1 VLMHEICH
9 AIGPR
14 EVKTGPNK
22 GMAAN
27 ASIGPNYS
35 PLEEAKADIVGLYS
49 LAYLMDEGVEDKEQA
64 KEFYVSFLGSLFR
77 SIRFGLDEAHG
88 KAAAISL
95 SYLQENGGILYN
107 AETKRWSI
115 DFDNFEEGVK
125 KLAAEMLILEGD
137 GDNVKVQAFF
147 DRWTV
152 ETPMLAEAI
161 ELTNEIAIDVLPIR
175 KIIWD

>member
-1 VLMHEICH
+1 
-9 AIGPR
+9 
-14 EVKTGPNK
+14 
-22 GMAAN
+22 MAAN

-49 LAYLMDEGVEDKEQA
+49 LAYLMDQGVEDRA
-64 KEFYVSFLGSLFR
+64 RDKEFYVSFLGSLFR

-107 AETKRWSI
+107 EETKKWSV
-115 DFDNFEEGVK
+115 DFDNFEAGVK

-137 GDNVKVQAFF
+137 GDNVQVQAFF

-161 ELTNEIAIDVLPIR
+161 ELTSDIAIDVLPVR
-175 KIIWD
+175 DIIWE